1 MYTPKDI
8 NLVKLDKTSCEI
20 CMYTFYFPNIKKG
33 VEYKERLIS
42 SLSNTKTELT
52 LAIQRLCM
60 CTILVYTNVYIYENV
75 PYMVSVV
82 VN

>member
-1 MYTPKDI
+1 MHVYILLSK
-8 NLVKLDKTSCEI
+8 
-20 CMYTFYFPNIKKG
+20 
-33 VEYKERLIS
+33 YKERSRVRRGLFQVYQIQ
-42 SLSNTKTELT
+42 KTELT